1 MKTFGPCKR
10 VKLQVCTA
18 VTLLQD
24 NNIDDKLQADTEGQ
38 AIILKLNNCVLYGR
52 EVDLYAR

>member
-18 VTLLQD
+18 LLQD
-24 NNIDDKLQADTEGQ
+24 NDIGDKLQADTEGQ